1 MLKQNANI
9 FNTCLSAVLHL
20 RSKAKAQSKFK
31 LPQVIKHTDT
41 LLSNITIILDARQN
55 ANIFNTCLSAVL
67 HLRSKAKAQ
76 SKFKLPQ
83 VIKHTDT
90 LLSNITII
98 LDARTKCQL
107 IYSILVYQQFC
118 T

>member
-1 MLKQNANI
+1 MLK
-9 FNTCLSAVLHL
+9 
-20 RSKAKAQSKFK
+20 
-31 LPQVIKHTDT
+31 
-41 LLSNITIILDARQN
+41 QN

-98 LDARTKCQL
+98 LDARTKCQYIQYL
-107 IYSILVYQQFC
+107 FISSFAL
-118 T
+118 